1 MSKLEIKFDEKK
13 RSPKTIKTYQQ
24 DLKSLS
30 KLFPTKED
38 LFNVDNVMSV
48 LKKHY
53 TSNHTIKNKLA
64 IISLFIKCLDDF
76 PEKVAIRTKYI
87 REIKVLDFDIAK
99 QNAKHMKTIKQQDN
113 WITKQDWDD
122 MLKHYKPDPNSGSDM
137 GGNMNK
143 VRDYIVLSI
152 YSQVALRNDLVDM
165 IILPSYKYD
174 DYAKDNCI
182 NNILVFDE
190 DNETCK
196 LVLNRYKTSKIY
208 GQNHIDINEVDDL
221 CLFAAYY
228 YYSKQEIHDDD
239 DMIIYLL
246 SKVMGDPIST
256 PAFCKYF
263 KGLGKCINKELTTTT
278 IRHCAVSEI
287 YDIEKLKKVAK
298 RMGHSI
304 NEAISVYAKI

>member
-1 MSKLEIKFDEKK
+1 MNKLEIKFDDKK

-38 LFNVDNVMSV
+38 LFNVENVMVV
-48 LKKHY
+48 LKNKY

-64 IISLFIKCLDDF
+64 IISLFIKCLEDF

-87 REIKVLDFDIAK
+87 REIKVLDYDIAK
-99 QNAKHMKTIKQQDN
+99 QNAKHMKTDKQKEN
-113 WITKQDWDD
+113 WITKEDWQT
-122 MLKHYKPDPNSGSDM
+122 MLKHYKPDPDSGKDM

-165 IILPSYKYD
+165 IILPNYKYD
-174 DYAKDNCI
+174 EYK
-182 NNILVFDE
+182 NNNGTNNVLVFDE

-196 LVLNRYKTSKIY
+196 LILNKYKTSKIY
-208 GQNHIDINEVDDL
+208 GENHIDINDIDDL
-221 CLFAAYY
+221 ALFVAYY
-228 YYSKQEIHDDD
+228 YYSKLEIHDDEVN
-239 DMIIYLL
+239 IYLL
-246 SKVMGDPIST
+246 GKIMGDPIST

-263 KGLGKCINKELTTTT
+263 KDLGKCINKDLSTTT

-287 YDIEKLKKVAK
+287 YDIMKLKNIAK
-298 RMGHSI
+298 RMGHSVH
-304 NEAISVYAKI
+304 EALSVYAKI